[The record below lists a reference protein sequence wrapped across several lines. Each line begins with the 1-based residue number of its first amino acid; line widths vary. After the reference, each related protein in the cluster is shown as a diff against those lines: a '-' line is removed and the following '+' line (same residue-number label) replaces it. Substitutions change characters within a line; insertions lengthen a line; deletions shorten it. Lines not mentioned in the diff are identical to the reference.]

1 MITTI
6 NGEGDLYALADGT
19 LLTWERIT
27 GDATSMAIAFVH
39 SEADPDDPEADPVL
53 WISPGGWQPVSPMQ
67 AGITY
72 PAIALGTLAEIMTA
86 SPVPTKAYE
95 QYCAEQHELNTML
108 VPSPENTAALREVI
122 EDLAPEADV
131 AHQAYAA
138 RQLINTADERG
149 RIPGMPLAEQL
160 STIEVGGTYPRDHA
174 LTCAVQWLAGRVDIS
189 AHGVTEAASVFA
201 DWLTGTPSDPGESA

>member
-1 MITTI
+1 MITTF

-72 PAIALGTLAEIMTA
+72 PAIALGTLAEIMAADPETTA
-86 SPVPTKAYE
+86 
-95 QYCAEQHELNTML
+95 
-108 VPSPENTAALREVI
+108 EVI
-122 EDLAPEADV
+122 RQAREARDVIDAMMAPEPEADELGDAEYLRSMMQPPEPV
-131 AHQAYAA
+131 P
-138 RQLINTADERG
+138 LMTF
-149 RIPGMPLAEQL
+149 PGEF
-160 STIEVGGTYPRDHA
+160 SGGTYPRDHA

-201 DWLTGTPSDPGESA
+201 DWLTGTTPDPGEPA